1 MLAFFIELQI
11 LIFLLLNE
19 QFNNEQYGIDK
30 LFVKIDRYMF
40 EVTKSDKRF
49 IIERYTCCEI

>member
-30 LFVKIDRYMF
+30 LFVKIDRCDIRS
-40 EVTKSDKRF
+40 KSDKHF